1 MSQQAN
7 SSMWFAA
14 RKKQPAVTLGTR
26 TNIPLLTRYVG
37 LRKYRLKG
45 KELRSHKYTIGLSE
59 QGKSYLLAQA
69 ATELQLSGGAFAMT
83 DPHFDL
89 AHDTLRLIYESGYF
103 NRPGAYEKLWYV
115 DFSRRDRF
123 IPFNVLK
130 MYNGKRELLPLDMI
144 AENMKLVI
152 QRAFPALSGGVAPNF
167 ENIFQFS
174 AVALAA
180 NGYSL
185 PMIEQ
190 FLTLPDFRK
199 RMLANCPHF
208 PTNNFFHN
216 RFEKWDGRTQADNI
230 ESTLN
235 KISIITL
242 SDPLLYS
249 LLQLENYLDFRY
261 IIDNGISVIFNLGG
275 LGEQAQ
281 KLLGCLLTVGFE
293 QAALNR
299 SDGFT
304 QLDKRKDYH
313 LLIDEFHT
321 FTSPDGQSLER
332 ILSQCRKFQ
341 LFVWLAHQTKS
352 QLSESLQ
359 GAVQNVGV
367 QIYFAVGAPDSKMI
381 APFTG
386 RFNPTAIKHAVRALN
401 NHEMT
406 VEPNPAYYQWQ
417 EQEILRAQRLEYKWA
432 QEIYVKIK
440 RKVHS
445 PMLEKLLQLP
455 YKELHLRT
463 LTVPKQRCSN
473 EDLQKIKDY
482 YASVLHKP
490 FSAIDHQTI
499 GVPSP
504 DVVIARRLP
513 VPLN

>member
-1 MSQQAN
+1 
-7 SSMWFAA
+7 MWFAA
-14 RKKQPAVTLGTR
+14 RKKQPSVTLGTR
-26 TNIPLLTRYVG
+26 WNIPLLTRYVG

-45 KELRSHKYTIGLSE
+45 KELRTHKYTIGLSE

-69 ATELQLSGGAFAMT
+69 ANEIYVGGGAFAMV
-83 DPHFDL
+83 DPHQDL
-89 AHDTLRLIYESGYF
+89 AHDTLRLIYESGGLSK
-103 NRPGAYEKLWYV
+103 PGAYEKLWYV

-130 MYNGKRELLPLDMI
+130 MYNGKKELLPLDMI

-152 QRAFPALSGGVAPNF
+152 QRAFPAMAGGAAPNF

-190 FLTLPDFRK
+190 FLTIPGFRK
-199 RMLANCPHF
+199 RLLDNCEHY
-208 PTNNFFHN
+208 PTQSFFHN
-216 RFEKWDGRTQADNI
+216 RFEKWDARTQADNI

-261 IIDNGISVIFNLGG
+261 LIDNGISVIFNLGG

-293 QAALNR
+293 QAALHR

-321 FTSPDGQSLER
+321 FTSPDGMSLER

-352 QLSESLQ
+352 QLSVSLQ

-367 QIYFAVGAPDSKMI
+367 QIYFAVGAPDSRLI
-381 APFTG
+381 APYTG
-386 RFNPTAIKHAVRALN
+386 RFKPQEIKHEVRALGN
-401 NHEMT
+401 NELT
-406 VEPNPAYYQWQ
+406 IEPHPAYYQWQ

-445 PMLEKLLQLP
+445 PVLEKVLQLP

-463 LTVPKQRCSN
+463 LTVPKQTCEP

-490 FSAIDHQTI
+490 FTAKDHHAT
-499 GVPSP
+499 GVTSP

-513 VPLN
+513 LPSK

>member
-1 MSQQAN
+1 MV
-7 SSMWFAA
+7 FAA
-14 RKKQPAVTLGTR
+14 WNKQPSVTLGTR
-26 TNIPLLTRYVG
+26 WNIPLLTRYVG
-37 LRKYRLKG
+37 LWKFRLKG
-45 KELRSHKYTIGLSE
+45 KQLRTHKYTIGLSE

-69 ATELQLSGGAFAMT
+69 ATEIQRSGGAFALI
-83 DPHFDL
+83 DPHQDL
-89 AHDTLRLIYESGYF
+89 AHDTLRLIYESGGL
-103 NRPGAYEKLWYV
+103 NNPDAYNKLWYV

-130 MYNGKRELLPLDMI
+130 MYNGKKELLPLDMI

-174 AVALAA
+174 SVALAA
-180 NGYSL
+180 NGMPL
-185 PMIEQ
+185 PVIEQ
-190 FLTLPDFRK
+190 FLTVPDFRK
-199 RMLANCPHF
+199 RLLANCPHF
-208 PTNNFFHN
+208 PTQSFFHN
-216 RFEKWDGRTQADNI
+216 RFEKWDARTKAENI

-235 KISIITL
+235 KIAIITL

-249 LLQLENYLDFRY
+249 LLQLENSLDFRY

-299 SDGFT
+299 SDGLT
-304 QLDKRKDYH
+304 QLDRRKDYH

-321 FTSPDGQSLER
+321 FSNPDGMSLER

-367 QIYFAVGAPDSKMI
+367 QIYFAVGAPDSRRI

-386 RFNPTAIKHAVRALN
+386 RFQPQEIKHAVRALG

-406 VEPNPAYYQWQ
+406 VEPNPVYYQWQ
-417 EQEILRAQRLEYKWA
+417 EQEILRAERLEYKWA

-440 RKVHS
+440 RKVTS
-445 PMLEKLLQLP
+445 PILEKLLHP

-463 LTVPKQRCSN
+463 LTVPKQQCAN
-473 EDLQKIKDY
+473 EQLQNIKDY
-482 YASVLHKP
+482 YASVLQKP
-490 FSAIDHQTI
+490 FEAKDHYTSD
-499 GVPSP
+499 VSP
-504 DVVIARRLP
+504 PLLLDRRS
-513 VPLN
+513 PLR

>member
-1 MSQQAN
+1 
-7 SSMWFAA
+7 MWFAA
-14 RKKQPAVTLGTR
+14 RKKEPVVTLGTR
-26 TNIPLLTRYVG
+26 WNIPLVTRYAG
-37 LRKYRLKG
+37 LRKFRLKG
-45 KELRSHKYTIGLSE
+45 KQLRTHKYTIGLSE

-69 ATELQLSGGAFAMT
+69 ATELQVSGGAFAMI
-83 DPHFDL
+83 DPHQDL
-89 AHDTLRLIYESGYF
+89 AHDTLRLIYESGFF

-152 QRAFPALSGGVAPNF
+152 QRAFPAMAGGVAPNF

-180 NGYSL
+180 NSMPL
-185 PMIEQ
+185 PVIEQ
-190 FLTLPDFRK
+190 FLTIPEFRK
-199 RMLANCPHF
+199 RMLFNCPHM

-216 RFEKWDGRTQADNI
+216 RFEKWDARTRADNI

-242 SDPLLYS
+242 SDPLLHS
-249 LLQLENYLDFRY
+249 LLQLENVLDFRY
-261 IIDNGISVIFNLGG
+261 LIDNGISVIFNLGG

-293 QAALNR
+293 QAAINR

-321 FTSPDGQSLER
+321 FCNAEGSSLER

-341 LFVWLAHQTKS
+341 LYVWLAHQTKS
-352 QLSESLQ
+352 QLTESLQ

-367 QIYFAVGAPDSKMI
+367 QIYFAVGAPDSRLI

-386 RFNPTAIKHAVRALN
+386 RFNPKEIKHEVRALGN
-401 NHEMT
+401 NELA

-417 EQEILRAQRLEYKWA
+417 EQEILRAQKLEYKWA

-440 RKVHS
+440 RKVKF
-445 PMLEKLLQLP
+445 PWQEKVFQFP

-463 LTVPKQRCSN
+463 LTVPKQRC
-473 EDLQKIKDY
+473 EPEELQKIKEY
-482 YASVLHKP
+482 YASLLHKP
-490 FSAIDHQTI
+490 FDAKDYHMT
-499 GVPSP
+499 GVTSP
-504 DVVIARRLP
+504 APVLARRSLP
-513 VPLN
+513 LQK